1 MVSRR
6 EVLSTGIVGGLGAAM
21 APGAEPSP
29 QGSENEALGRIA
41 EYIKA
46 VELELQN
53 HRRTSRNHESDAV
66 IKLRDAM
73 RPHLRA
79 ARRFPAYFEVG
90 WGVWM
95 DVYDWHVGTNQ
106 PLAVSQLAD
115 GRYTLR
121 LMQTTLVLRAD
132 VEDNYISAP
141 YDELEG
147 GAEP

>member
-6 EVLSTGIVGGLGAAM
+6 EALSAGIVGGLGAAM
-21 APGAEPSP
+21 APAAEDGP
-29 QGSENEALGRIA
+29 QGFDTEALGTIA
-41 EYIKA
+41 GNIRA

-53 HRRTSRNHESDAV
+53 HRRTSRSHESAAV
-66 IKLRDAM
+66 MRLRDAM

-106 PLAVSQLAD
+106 SLAVSQLAD

-121 LMQTTLVLRAD
+121 LMQTTLVLRPD
-132 VEDNYISAP
+132 VEDDYISTP

-147 GAEP
+147 RGAS

>member
-6 EVLSTGIVGGLGAAM
+6 EALSTGLVGGLGAAM
-21 APGAEPSP
+21 APAAAASP
-29 QGSENEALGRIA
+29 QGSESEALGKIA
-41 EYIKA
+41 ASIQA
-46 VELELQN
+46 IELELKN
-53 HRRTSRNHESDAV
+53 HRRTSRTHESDAV
-66 IKLRDAM
+66 IRLRDAM

-90 WGVWM
+90 WGVWL
-95 DVYDWHVGTNQ
+95 DVYDWHVGTTQ

-132 VEDNYISAP
+132 VEDDYISAP

-147 GAEP
+147 GAVP